1 MVKNS
6 SPFFSKLV
14 RVRDSNFYTFERYH
28 KALSLLLLVL
38 FAQIFSWQ
46 NIGRAV
52 SHGESRVIKLTI
64 CQQMIDS
71 KECVPKKWDLF
82 VWVYQRG
89 YEIATTQALSFSF
102 FSPFSTTV
110 VSMQRCPSWVSQS
123 PTSFPIY
130 PHLWCDSKVISICLV
145 YGTFS

>member
-1 MVKNS
+1 MGGYMDGWRSKRPLCDPSKNPLFFIEKMLRFLEILLVKNS

-82 VWVYQRG
+82 G
-89 YEIATTQALSFSF
+89 
-102 FSPFSTTV
+102 
-110 VSMQRCPSWVSQS
+110 
-123 PTSFPIY
+123 
-130 PHLWCDSKVISICLV
+130 
-145 YGTFS
+145 